1 MSESLQ
7 SNTTQTLPDDR
18 EGLYHLVWR
27 EPEERIASFYN
38 ISTEQLVKRCA
49 ELRIPRPLAGYWK
62 ALAKGTA
69 PAVPALLDLKKDKV
83 EKASSKANLAVPP
96 PTKVPSKVAVPA
108 PRKRSRTAGSGY
120 ALIDDLKTYLPV
132 SSVTKDGYYRP
143 MKKKLLDLNVSE
155 TGFNS
160 AIDFL
165 SRFFAALGKQG
176 YWVRLAESGEG
187 LHCQGIDIKEDP
199 KEGGLRYDSLW
210 RPCSASIICVGDMLF
225 AFSLA
230 EMTEYVPAK
239 EVNGRYIR
247 DETMSRWMRGKYDKP
262 FRYVI
267 RHALPTGR
275 FLLQLYSPYSSTN
288 WQVQFRQTKQCGL
301 ISQIP
306 KIISAMHEAVPL
318 IKKQLEEARVKA
330 EARRIQWELDEKR
343 YREKERIRR
352 EKEAYN
358 ASLAELKAIMVQWA
372 EDKRIEQFFREVELD
387 VAILDGQKK
396 ALVMERLQLARQL
409 LSVDT
414 AVERLL
420 KWKTPQER
428 LSEEKH
434 YREPFVLQRPLNKT
448 PDRERELDI
457 VLTM

>member
-27 EPEERIASFYN
+27 EPEERITSFYN
-38 ISTEQLVKRCA
+38 ISTEQLAKRCA

-69 PAVPALLDLKKDKV
+69 PAVPALPDLKSGKV
-83 EKASSKANLAVPP
+83 VKSPRKTSQDITL
-96 PTKVPSKVAVPA
+96 PTKISSKVAAPA
-108 PRKRSRTAGSGY
+108 PRKRARKAGSGY

-132 SSVTKDGYYRP
+132 SSVTKDGYYKP
-143 MKKKLLDLNVSE
+143 TKKKLLDLNVSE

-176 YWVRLAESGEG
+176 YWVRLAEGNEG

-210 RPCSASIICVGDMLF
+210 RPCSASIICIEDMLF
-225 AFSLA
+225 GFNLA

-239 EVNGRYIR
+239 EINGRYIR
-247 DETMSRWMRGKYDKP
+247 DETMIRWIRGKYDKP

-275 FLLQLYSPYSSTN
+275 FFLQLYSPYSSTN
-288 WQVQFRQTKQCGL
+288 WQVEFRQTKQCGL
-301 ISQIP
+301 ESQIP
-306 KIISAMHEAVPL
+306 KIISAMRDAVPL
-318 IKKQLEEARVKA
+318 IKKQQEEARVKA

-372 EDKRIEQFFREVELD
+372 EDKRIEQFFREAESD
-387 VAILDGQKK
+387 VSMLEEKEKGRAT
-396 ALVMERLQLARQL
+396 ERLSLARQF

-414 AVERLL
+414 AIERLL
-420 KWKTPQER
+420 KWQTPQEI
-428 LSEEKH
+428 LGKG
-434 YREPFVLQRPLNKT
+434 
-448 PDRERELDI
+448 
-457 VLTM
+457 

>member
-1 MSESLQ
+1 MSESLHT
-7 SNTTQTLPDDR
+7 NATQTLPDDR
-18 EGLYHLVWR
+18 EELYRLVWR
-27 EPEERIASFYN
+27 EPAERIASLYN
-38 ISTEQLVKRCA
+38 ISKEQLTKRCA

-69 PAVPALLDLKKDKV
+69 PAVPALPDLNSGKV
-83 EKASSKANLAVPP
+83 EKSPRKTSQAIPP
-96 PTKVPSKVAVPA
+96 PTKISLKVAAPA
-108 PRKRSRTAGSGY
+108 PRKRARTAGSGY
-120 ALIDDLKTYLPV
+120 SLIDDLKTYLPV
-132 SSVTKDGYYRP
+132 SSVTKDGYYKP
-143 MKKKLLDLNVSE
+143 TKKKLLDLNVSE

-165 SRFFAALGKQG
+165 SRFFAELGKQG

-225 AFSLA
+225 AFNLV

-239 EVNGRYIR
+239 EINGRYIR
-247 DETMSRWMRGKYDKP
+247 DETMVRWMRGKHEQP

-267 RHALPTGR
+267 KHNLPTGR

-301 ISQIP
+301 VSQIP
-306 KIISAMHEAVPL
+306 KIISAMHDAVPL

-330 EARRIQWELDEKR
+330 EARRIQWELDQKR
-343 YREKERIRR
+343 YREKERIRK

-372 EDKRIEQFFREVELD
+372 EDKRIEQFFREAESEASML
-387 VAILDGQKK
+387 GKNQKEQ
-396 ALVMERLQLARQL
+396 VMERLQMARQL
-409 LSVDT
+409 LSEET
-414 AVERLL
+414 AVELL
-420 KWKTPQER
+420 QKWKMPQER
-428 LSEEKH
+428 LS
-434 YREPFVLQRPLNKT
+434 
-448 PDRERELDI
+448 
-457 VLTM
+457 

>member
-18 EGLYHLVWR
+18 EELYHLVWR
-27 EPEERIASFYN
+27 EPAERITSLYS
-38 ISTEQLVKRCA
+38 ISKEQLTKRCA

-69 PAVPALLDLKKDKV
+69 PAVPALPDLKSGKV
-83 EKASSKANLAVPP
+83 EKFPRKTSQATPP
-96 PTKVPSKVAVPA
+96 PTKISSKVAVPA
-108 PRKRSRTAGSGY
+108 PRKRARTAGSGY

-132 SSVTKDGYYRP
+132 SSVTKDGYYKP
-143 MKKKLLDLNVSE
+143 TKKKLLDLNVSE

-210 RPCSASIICVGDMLF
+210 RPCSASIICVGDVLF
-225 AFSLA
+225 AFNLA

-239 EVNGRYIR
+239 EINGRYIR
-247 DETMSRWMRGKYDKP
+247 DETMVRWMRGTHEKP

-267 RHALPTGR
+267 RHTLPTGR

-288 WQVQFRQTKQCGL
+288 WQVEFRQTKQCGL
-301 ISQIP
+301 VSQIP
-306 KIISAMHEAVPL
+306 KPHFCDS
-318 IKKQLEEARVKA
+318 
-330 EARRIQWELDEKR
+330 
-343 YREKERIRR
+343 
-352 EKEAYN
+352 
-358 ASLAELKAIMVQWA
+358 
-372 EDKRIEQFFREVELD
+372 
-387 VAILDGQKK
+387 
-396 ALVMERLQLARQL
+396 
-409 LSVDT
+409 
-414 AVERLL
+414 
-420 KWKTPQER
+420 
-428 LSEEKH
+428 
-434 YREPFVLQRPLNKT
+434 
-448 PDRERELDI
+448 
-457 VLTM
+457 

>member
-7 SNTTQTLPDDR
+7 TNATQTLPDDR
-18 EGLYHLVWR
+18 EELYHLVWC
-27 EPEERIASFYN
+27 EPAEKITSLYS
-38 ISTEQLVKRCA
+38 ISKEQLTKRCA
-49 ELRIPRPLAGYWK
+49 KLRIPRPLAGYWK

-69 PAVPALLDLKKDKV
+69 PAVPALPDLKSGKV
-83 EKASSKANLAVPP
+83 EKSSRKTNQTVL
-96 PTKVPSKVAVPA
+96 PTAKVAVPA
-108 PRKRSRTAGSGY
+108 PRKLARITGSGY
-120 ALIDDLKTYLPV
+120 ALINDLKTYLPV
-132 SSVTKDGYYRP
+132 SPVTKDGYYKP
-143 MKKKLLDLNVSE
+143 TKKKLLDLNVSE

-165 SRFFAALGKQG
+165 SRFFTALGKQG

-210 RPCSASIICVGDMLF
+210 HPCSASIICVGDMLF

-230 EMTEYVPAK
+230 EMTEYVAAK

-247 DETMSRWMRGKYDKP
+247 DETMIRRIRGKYDKP
-262 FRYVI
+262 FRYVVK
-267 RHALPTGR
+267 HTLPTGR

-301 ISQIP
+301 VSQIP
-306 KIISAMHEAVPL
+306 KIISAMRDAVPL
-318 IKKQLEEARVKA
+318 IKNQLEEARVKA

-343 YREKERIRR
+343 YREKERIRK

-372 EDKRIEQFFREVELD
+372 EDKRIEQFFREAESD
-387 VAILDGQKK
+387 VSMLEEKQKGQ
-396 ALVMERLQLARQL
+396 ATERLSLARQF

-414 AVERLL
+414 AIERLL
-420 KWKTPQER
+420 KWQTPQEI
-428 LSEEKH
+428 LGKG
-434 YREPFVLQRPLNKT
+434 
-448 PDRERELDI
+448 
-457 VLTM
+457 

>member
-1 MSESLQ
+1 M
-7 SNTTQTLPDDR
+7 
-18 EGLYHLVWR
+18 
-27 EPEERIASFYN
+27 
-38 ISTEQLVKRCA
+38 
-49 ELRIPRPLAGYWK
+49 
-62 ALAKGTA
+62 
-69 PAVPALLDLKKDKV
+69 
-83 EKASSKANLAVPP
+83 
-96 PTKVPSKVAVPA
+96 PA
-108 PRKRSRTAGSGY
+108 PRKRSRRAGSGY

-132 SSVTKDGYYRP
+132 SSVTKDGYYKP
-143 MKKKLLDLNVSE
+143 TKKKLLDLNVSE

-176 YWVRLAESGEG
+176 YWVRLAEGNEG

-225 AFSLA
+225 GFSLA

-247 DETMSRWMRGKYDKP
+247 DETMIRWMRGTYEKP

-267 RHALPTGR
+267 RHTLPTGR

-301 ISQIP
+301 VSQIP
-306 KIISAMHEAVPL
+306 KIISAMHDAVPL
-318 IKKQLEEARVKA
+318 IKKQQEEARVKA
-330 EARRIQWELDEKR
+330 EKRRIQWELDEKKYWER
-343 YREKERIRR
+343 ERIRR
-352 EKEAYN
+352 ENEAYN
-358 ASLAELKAIMVQWA
+358 ASVAELKAIMAQWA
-372 EDKRIEQFFREVELD
+372 EDKSIEQFFHEAELD
-387 VAILDGQKK
+387 ASLLEEKQKGP
-396 ALVMERLQLARQL
+396 VMERLQLARQL

-420 KWKTPQER
+420 RWVTPQEW
-428 LSEEKH
+428 LSK
-434 YREPFVLQRPLNKT
+434 K
-448 PDRERELDI
+448 
-457 VLTM
+457 

>member
-1 MSESLQ
+1 MSDINPRDALPQDRESLY
-7 SNTTQTLPDDR
+7 N
-18 EGLYHLVWR
+18 LVWR
-27 EPEERIASFYN
+27 EPAERIAAQYG
-38 ISTEQLVKRCA
+38 ISTTLLAKRCT
-49 ELRIPRPLAGYWK
+49 EMRIPRPLAGYWK

-69 PAVPALLDLKKDKV
+69 PAVPALPDLKKGKV
-83 EKASSKANLAVPP
+83 EKASRKASLAVPS

-108 PRKRSRTAGSGY
+108 PRKRARTAGSGY

-132 SSVTKDGYYRP
+132 SSVTKDGYYKP
-143 MKKKLLDLNVSE
+143 TKKKLLDLNVSE

-176 YWVRLAESGEG
+176 YWVRLAEGNEG

-225 AFSLA
+225 AFNLA

-239 EVNGRYIR
+239 EINGRYIR
-247 DETMSRWMRGKYDKP
+247 DETMIRWMRGKHEQP
-262 FRYVI
+262 FRYAI
-267 RHALPTGR
+267 KHNLPTGR

-288 WQVQFRQTKQCGL
+288 WQTEFRQTKQCGL
-301 ISQIP
+301 VSQIP
-306 KIISAMHEAVPL
+306 KMISAMCDAVPL
-318 IKKQLEEARVKA
+318 IKKQQEEARVKA
-330 EARRIQWELDEKR
+330 EERRIQWELDEKR

-358 ASLAELKAIMVQWA
+358 ASLAELKAIMLLWA
-372 EDKRIEQFFREVELD
+372 EDKRIEQFFREAELD
-387 VAILDGQKK
+387 VAMLDGQKK

-420 KWKTPQER
+420 KWETPQER
-428 LSEEKH
+428 LVKR
-434 YREPFVLQRPLNKT
+434 YAC
-448 PDRERELDI
+448 
-457 VLTM
+457 

>member
-7 SNTTQTLPDDR
+7 TNVTQALPDDR
-18 EGLYHLVWR
+18 EELYRLVWR
-27 EPEERIASFYN
+27 EPAERIASLHN
-38 ISTEQLVKRCA
+38 ISKEQLTKRCA

-69 PAVPALLDLKKDKV
+69 PAVPALPDLKSGKV
-83 EKASSKANLAVPP
+83 EKSPRKTSQAIPP
-96 PTKVPSKVAVPA
+96 PTKISSKVAAPA
-108 PRKRSRTAGSGY
+108 LRKRARTAAGSGY

-132 SSVTKDGYYRP
+132 SSVTKDGYYKP
-143 MKKKLLDLNVSE
+143 TKKKLLDLNVSE

-176 YWVRLAESGEG
+176 YWVRLAEGNEG

-247 DETMSRWMRGKYDKP
+247 DETMIRWMRGKYDKS

-267 RHALPTGR
+267 KHALPTGR
-275 FLLQLYSPYSSTN
+275 FFLQLYSPYSSTN
-288 WQVQFRQTKQCGL
+288 WQVEFRQTKQCGL

-306 KIISAMHEAVPL
+306 KIISAMRDAVPL
-318 IKKQLEEARVKA
+318 IKKQQEEARIKA
-330 EARRIQWELDEKR
+330 EERRIQWELDEKR
-343 YREKERIRR
+343 YREKERSRR

-358 ASLAELKAIMVQWA
+358 ASLTELKSIMVQWA
-372 EDKRIEQFFREVELD
+372 EDKRIEQFFYEAEFD
-387 VAILDGQKK
+387 VSKLGEQQRVQI
-396 ALVMERLQLARQL
+396 MERIQLARQL
-409 LSVDT
+409 LSGTT

-420 KWKTPQER
+420 RWKTPQEQ
-428 LSEEKH
+428 LSSG
-434 YREPFVLQRPLNKT
+434 
-448 PDRERELDI
+448 
-457 VLTM
+457 

>member
-7 SNTTQTLPDDR
+7 SNTTKTLPDDR

-38 ISTEQLVKRCA
+38 ISTEQLAKRCA

-69 PAVPALLDLKKDKV
+69 PAVPALPDLKSGKV
-83 EKASSKANLAVPP
+83 EKSPRKTSQAIPS
-96 PTKVPSKVAVPA
+96 PTKISSNVAAPA
-108 PRKRSRTAGSGY
+108 PRKRARTAGSGY
-120 ALIDDLKTYLPV
+120 ALIDDLKTYLPF
-132 SSVTKDGYYRP
+132 SSVTKDGYYKP
-143 MKKKLLDLNVSE
+143 TKKKLLDLNVSE
-155 TGFNS
+155 TAFNS

-176 YWVRLAESGEG
+176 YWVRLAEGNEG

-247 DETMSRWMRGKYDKP
+247 DETMIRWMRGKYDKP

-267 RHALPTGR
+267 KHALPTGR
-275 FLLQLYSPYSSTN
+275 FFLQLYSPYSSTN
-288 WQVQFRQTKQCGL
+288 WQAEFRQTKQCGL

-306 KIISAMHEAVPL
+306 KIISAMCDAVPL
-318 IKKQLEEARVKA
+318 IKKQQEEARIKA
-330 EARRIQWELDEKR
+330 EERRIQWELDEKR
-343 YREKERIRR
+343 YREKERVRR

-358 ASLAELKAIMVQWA
+358 ASLAELEAIMVQWA
-372 EDKRIEQFFREVELD
+372 EDKRIEQFFREAELD
-387 VAILDGQKK
+387 AVDFDEQQRLKI
-396 ALVMERLQLARQL
+396 MERLQLARQF
-409 LSVDT
+409 LSVDK
-414 AVERLL
+414 AAERLM
-420 KWKTPQER
+420 KWRIPEER
-428 LSEEKH
+428 LDKA
-434 YREPFVLQRPLNKT
+434 
-448 PDRERELDI
+448 
-457 VLTM
+457 

>member
-18 EGLYHLVWR
+18 EELYHLVWR
-27 EPEERIASFYN
+27 EPAERITSLYS
-38 ISTEQLVKRCA
+38 ISKEQLTKRCV

-62 ALAKGTA
+62 ALAKGAA
-69 PAVPALLDLKKDKV
+69 PSVPALPDLKKGKI
-83 EKASSKANLAVPP
+83 EKSPRKTSQDITL
-96 PTKVPSKVAVPA
+96 PTKISSKVAAPA
-108 PRKRSRTAGSGY
+108 PRKRARKAGSGY

-132 SSVTKDGYYRP
+132 SSVTKDGYYKP
-143 MKKKLLDLNVSE
+143 TKKKLLDLNVSE

-176 YWVRLAESGEG
+176 YWVRLAEGNEG

-210 RPCSASIICVGDMLF
+210 RPCSASIICIEDMLF
-225 AFSLA
+225 GFSLA

-239 EVNGRYIR
+239 EINGRYIR
-247 DETMSRWMRGKYDKP
+247 DETMIRWMRGKYDKP

-306 KIISAMHEAVPL
+306 KLISAMHDAVSL
-318 IKKQLEEARVKA
+318 IKKQQEEARVKA
-330 EARRIQWELDEKR
+330 EARRIQWELNEKR

-352 EKEAYN
+352 EKEAYT
-358 ASLAELKAIMVQWA
+358 ASLAELNGIMIQWA
-372 EDKRIEQFFREVELD
+372 EDKRIEQFLRDVEKD
-387 VAILDGQKK
+387 VVSIDEQQK
-396 ALVMERLQLARQL
+396 AQIMERLQLARQFL
-409 LSVDT
+409 LEDT

-420 KWKTPQER
+420 KWQTPLER
-428 LSEEKH
+428 LLK
-434 YREPFVLQRPLNKT
+434 
-448 PDRERELDI
+448 
-457 VLTM
+457 

>member
-7 SNTTQTLPDDR
+7 TNATQTLPDDR
-18 EGLYHLVWR
+18 EELYHLVWR
-27 EPEERIASFYN
+27 EPAEKITSLYS
-38 ISTEQLVKRCA
+38 ISKEQLTKRCA

-69 PAVPALLDLKKDKV
+69 PAVPALPDLKSGKV
-83 EKASSKANLAVPP
+83 EKFPRKTSQATPP
-96 PTKVPSKVAVPA
+96 PTKISSKVAVPA
-108 PRKRSRTAGSGY
+108 PRKRARTAGSGY

-132 SSVTKDGYYRP
+132 SSVTKDGYYKP
-143 MKKKLLDLNVSE
+143 TKKKLLDLNVSE

-210 RPCSASIICVGDMLF
+210 RPCSASIICVGDVLF
-225 AFSLA
+225 AFNLA

-239 EVNGRYIR
+239 EINGRYIR
-247 DETMSRWMRGKYDKP
+247 DETMVRWMRGTHEKP

-267 RHALPTGR
+267 RHTLPTGR

-288 WQVQFRQTKQCGL
+288 WQVEFRQTKQCGL
-301 ISQIP
+301 VSQIP
-306 KIISAMHEAVPL
+306 KLISAIHDAVPL
-318 IKKQLEEARVKA
+318 IKKQQEEARIKA
-330 EARRIQWELDEKR
+330 EERRIQWELDEKR
-343 YREKERIRR
+343 YREKERVRR

-372 EDKRIEQFFREVELD
+372 EDKRIEQFFREAESDASLF
-387 VAILDGQKK
+387 GEKQKEQ
-396 ALVMERLQLARQL
+396 VMERLRLARQL

-414 AVERLL
+414 AVERLA
-420 KWKTPQER
+420 KWKTP
-428 LSEEKH
+428 EELLVINNNRI
-434 YREPFVLQRPLNKT
+434 Y
-448 PDRERELDI
+448 LDFE
-457 VLTM
+457 

>member
-1 MSESLQ
+1 M
-7 SNTTQTLPDDR
+7 
-18 EGLYHLVWR
+18 
-27 EPEERIASFYN
+27 
-38 ISTEQLVKRCA
+38 
-49 ELRIPRPLAGYWK
+49 RIPRPLAGYWK

-69 PAVPALLDLKKDKV
+69 PAVPALPDLKKGKI
-83 EKASSKANLAVPP
+83 EKASSKASLAVPS
-96 PTKVPSKVAVPA
+96 PTKVLSKVAAPA
-108 PRKRSRTAGSGY
+108 PRKRARTAGSGY

-132 SSVTKDGYYRP
+132 SSVTKASYYKP
-143 MKKKLLDLNVSE
+143 TKKKLLDLNVSE

-210 RPCSASIICVGDMLF
+210 RPCSASIICIEDMLF
-225 AFSLA
+225 GFSLA

-247 DETMSRWMRGKYDKP
+247 DETMIRWMRGTYEKP

-267 RHALPTGR
+267 RHTLPTGR

-301 ISQIP
+301 VSQIP
-306 KIISAMHEAVPL
+306 KIISAMHDAVPL
-318 IKKQLEEARVKA
+318 IKKQQEEARVKA
-330 EARRIQWELDEKR
+330 EKRRIQWELDEKR
-343 YREKERIRR
+343 YRERERIRR
-352 EKEAYN
+352 ENEAYN
-358 ASLAELKAIMVQWA
+358 ASVAELKAIMAQWA
-372 EDKRIEQFFREVELD
+372 EDKSIEQFFHEAESDASL
-387 VAILDGQKK
+387 LEEKQKGP
-396 ALVMERLQLARQL
+396 VMERLQLARQL

-420 KWKTPQER
+420 RWVTPQEW
-428 LSEEKH
+428 LSK
-434 YREPFVLQRPLNKT
+434 K
-448 PDRERELDI
+448 
-457 VLTM
+457 